1 MSTVPSA
8 HHRLERRD
16 AEFAA
21 LRDISQAISAALD
34 LDSTLQLITR
44 KTAEVM
50 RMDSCS
56 IYLLDA
62 SGESLVLR
70 ATTGLAPE
78 SIGRARLRLG
88 EGLTGYAA
96 RQGVPVFSSEAAGD
110 PRFVYVPGTREYAF
124 RSLLAVPLRVAGRV
138 LGAMNVQTTTV
149 HEYDA
154 DEVELLSVTADLAAG
169 AIEKA
174 SLYDSMRRQI
184 AELSTLAEAS
194 KTITSPLYL
203 EEILR
208 LIVEMATGTL
218 DARLC
223 SLMLLDE
230 ETGELVLTASHRA
243 GERYQARP
251 SLRSGEGIVGLVAQ
265 TGRPMAVPDVFDDPR
280 FLNKDMAREE
290 GLRALLAVP
299 LIVRDRVIGVFNC
312 YKAEPHHFTAEEI
325 SLFSTLANQT
335 ALAIENS
342 SLIVRSAVVREMH
355 HRVKNNLQTIAM
367 LLRLQLRDGRE
378 VSGREVLTETINRI
392 LSIAAVHEIL
402 SVEGFK
408 LINVRELLDRVTQ
421 TVGQTMARPAL
432 QVEVTVE
439 GDDLRMP
446 SQQASS
452 VALAVTE
459 LVQNALEHAF
469 PDRSAGRVRIVLAQ
483 TERDWIIEVTDNGV
497 GMPPGTDP
505 LATENLGLKIVR
517 ALATED
523 LGGRFEVTGEDGGT
537 RAVLSVPRVRE
548 LPARVASAEPPA
560 PPLAAGDP

>member
-1 MSTVPSA
+1 MGTLPSA
-8 HHRLERRD
+8 DGRLERKE

-21 LRDISQAISAALD
+21 LRDISQAIGAALD
-34 LDSTLQLITR
+34 LDTTLQLITR

-56 IYLLDA
+56 IYLLDPA
-62 SGESLVLR
+62 GEYLVLR

-78 SIGRARLRLG
+78 SIGRARLRYG
-88 EGLTGYAA
+88 EGMTGYAA
-96 RQGVPVFSSEAAGD
+96 QKGEPVHSSDAVSD

-138 LGAMNVQTTTV
+138 LGAMNVQTASV
-149 HEYDA
+149 HEYA
-154 DEVELLSVTADLAAG
+154 PDEIELLSVISDLAAG
-169 AIEKA
+169 ALEKA
-174 SLYDSMRRQI
+174 TLYDNMRRQI
-184 AELSTLAEAS
+184 MELSTLAEAS

-203 EEILR
+203 EEMLR

-218 DARLC
+218 GARLC

-230 ETGELVLTASHRA
+230 QTGELVLTASHRA

-251 SLRSGEGIVGLVAQ
+251 ALRAGEGIVGMVAQ
-265 TGRPMAVPDVFDDPR
+265 TGQPVAVADVLDDPR
-280 FLNKDMAREE
+280 FVHKDMAREE

-299 LIVRDRVIGVFNC
+299 LVVRDKVIGVFNC
-312 YKAEPHHFTAEEI
+312 YKDRPHQFTPQEI

-402 SVEGFK
+402 SVEGFR
-408 LINVRELLDRVTQ
+408 LINVRELLERVTH

-432 QVEVTVE
+432 AVSVAIE
-439 GDDLRMP
+439 GDDLYMP
-446 SQQASS
+446 SQQATS

-459 LVQNALEHAF
+459 LVQNTLEHAF
-469 PDRSAGRVRIVLAQ
+469 LDRPAGVVRILLAQ
-483 TERDWIIEVTDNGV
+483 TDREWIVEVADDGV
-497 GMPPGTDP
+497 GLPAGMDP
-505 LATENLGLKIVR
+505 LATDNLGLKIVR

-523 LGGRFEVTGEDGGT
+523 LGGRFEVAAGESGGT
-537 RAVLSVPRVRE
+537 RAVLAIPR
-548 LPARVASAEPPA
+548 ARD
-560 PPLAAGDP
+560 AGPGVTP

>member
-1 MSTVPSA
+1 MGTVPSTGD
-8 HHRLERRD
+8 RLERKE

-21 LRDISQAISAALD
+21 LRDIGAALD
-34 LDSTLQLITR
+34 LDTTLQLITR

-56 IYLLDA
+56 IYLLDPA
-62 SGESLVLR
+62 GEYLVLR

-78 SIGRARLRLG
+78 SIGRARLRDG
-88 EGLTGYAA
+88 EGMTGYAA
-96 RQGVPVFSSEAAGD
+96 QKGAPVHSSDAASD

-138 LGAMNVQTTTV
+138 LGAMNVQTAAV
-149 HEYDA
+149 HEYA
-154 DEVELLSVTADLAAG
+154 PDEIELLTVIADLAAG
-169 AIEKA
+169 ALEKA
-174 SLYDSMRRQI
+174 TLYDNMRRQI
-184 AELSTLAEAS
+184 LELSTLAEAS

-203 EEILR
+203 EEMLR

-218 DARLC
+218 GARLC

-230 ETGELVLTASHRA
+230 QSGELVLTASHRA

-251 SLRSGEGIVGLVAQ
+251 ALRAGEGIVGMVAQ
-265 TGRPMAVPDVFDDPR
+265 TGQPIAVSDVLDDPR
-280 FLNKDMAREE
+280 FVHKEMAREE
-290 GLRALLAVP
+290 GLRALLGVP
-299 LIVRDRVIGVFNC
+299 LVVRDKVIGVFNC
-312 YKAEPHHFTAEEI
+312 YKDRPHQFTPQEI

-392 LSIAAVHEIL
+392 LSIATVHEIL
-402 SVEGFK
+402 SVEGFR
-408 LINVRELLDRVTQ
+408 LINVRELLERVTH

-432 QVEVTVE
+432 TVSVAIE
-439 GDDLRMP
+439 GDDLYMP
-446 SQQASS
+446 SQQATS
-452 VALAVTE
+452 VALAITE
-459 LVQNALEHAF
+459 LVQNTLEHAF
-469 PDRSAGRVRIVLAQ
+469 ADRPTGVVRIVLAQ
-483 TERDWIIEVTDNGV
+483 TDQEWIVEVADDGV
-497 GMPPGTDP
+497 GLPAGMDP
-505 LATENLGLKIVR
+505 LATDNLGLKIVR

-523 LGGRFEVTGEDGGT
+523 LGGRLEVAAGEGGGT
-537 RAVLSVPRVRE
+537 RAVLTIPRVRE
-548 LPARVASAEPPA
+548 AGPGVLPVV
-560 PPLAAGDP
+560 